1 MDNYF
6 YYNNEP
12 EKIGND
18 RELLVENFSSH
29 IDEEVIDEEYNESES
44 PSESEESPAAAE
56 VEPEPATEDTTDKAI
71 KYSSLTK
78 LEKNFI
84 DKVVGD
90 VYISFILFNYFTT
103 KFDIKEYRVSPTR
116 TKNEITYL
124 VVVMTKDI
132 FGKEK
137 NELLTIKVYLEES
150 SKINIIGTKLE
161 KPNDMTFTSG
171 VAGGVYFIVFMIL
184 LIMLLSM

>member
-12 EKIGND
+12 EKIGDD
-18 RELLVENFSSH
+18 RELLVENFSAH
-29 IDEEVIDEEYNESES
+29 IDEEVIDEEYDESES
-44 PSESEESPAAAE
+44 PSESEEPSP
-56 VEPEPATEDTTDKAI
+56 EPEPEPTEDTTDKAI

-137 NELLTIKVYLEES
+137 NELLTIKVYLEIS
-150 SKINIIGTKLE
+150 SKLNIIGTKLE